1 MARVLLPGGVLAPG
15 LRAGVPRARL
25 RVVIQAAQGWDGAV
39 AFLLQS
45 DEPAVRFLARR
56 DLLDEG
62 GSDDTP
68 TTLCGPWVSAL
79 LSGQRPEEFRP
90 GNGWRSLPGA
100 EFGFGVG
107 AYRNWTGAHWRLV
120 SLAEL
125 GLPPLEQRAC
135 LAAEQV
141 LGWLARPERLREIP
155 VIEGLARRCASV
167 EGNALAVCCRL
178 GLAGDERVA
187 LLATSLIGWQWPDGG
202 WNCDLRASG
211 RRSSFHES
219 LAPAW
224 GLYEYGQAT
233 GDQAAREA
241 ASRAAELFLSH
252 RMFRSMSTGL
262 PISREWLLPRY
273 PPYWHYDIL
282 QGSLVMTRLGYGA
295 DPRLQD
301 AVDVLEDLRS
311 ADGTWSP
318 GGCWWKP
325 LGAGRDGSR
334 GLKAWNAEVVDWGRS
349 GPNEMITL
357 NALRVLRAAGRHG

>member
-1 MARVLLPGGVLAPG
+1 MPWHAACQTRGMS
-15 LRAGVPRARL
+15 
-25 RVVIQAAQGWDGAV
+25 QDAQGWERAV

-45 DEPAVRFLARR
+45 DEPAIRLLARR
-56 DLLDEG
+56 ELLDEDG
-62 GSDDTP
+62 CEDAQAILS
-68 TTLCGPWVSAL
+68 GPRVSAL
-79 LSGQRPEEFRP
+79 LTGQRPEEFRP
-90 GNGWRSLPGA
+90 GSGWRSLPGA

-125 GLPPLEQRAC
+125 GIPPLEQRAC

-141 LGWLARPERLREIP
+141 LGWLASPDRINAVPI
-155 VIEGLARRCASV
+155 IEGLARRCASI

-187 LLATSLIGWQWPDGG
+187 LLAAALIGWQWPDGG
-202 WNCDLRASG
+202 WNCDLKASG

-224 GLYEYGQAT
+224 GLHEYAQAT
-233 GDQAAREA
+233 GDGDAGQA

-252 RMFRSMSTGL
+252 RMFLSTSTGR
-262 PISREWLLPRY
+262 PISREWLLPHY
-273 PPYWHYDIL
+273 PPYWHYDVL
-282 QGSLVMTRLGYGA
+282 QGLLVLTRLGYAA
-295 DPRLQD
+295 DPRLAD
-301 AVDVLEDLRS
+301 AVEVLEGQRS

-325 LGAGRDGSR
+325 PGVGRDGSR
-334 GLKAWNAEVVDWGRS
+334 GQKAWNAEVVDWGLS
-349 GPNEMITL
+349 GPHEMITL
-357 NALRVLRAAGRHG
+357 NALRVLRAVGRPR

>member
-1 MARVLLPGGVLAPG
+1 M
-15 LRAGVPRARL
+15 
-25 RVVIQAAQGWDGAV
+25 IQAVQGWERAV

-45 DEPAVRFLARR
+45 DEPAIRFLVRR
-56 DLLDEG
+56 ELLD
-62 GSDDTP
+62 DD
-68 TTLCGPWVSAL
+68 GPLDAAAILSGPRVTAL
-79 LSGQRPEEFRP
+79 LTGQRSAEFRS

-107 AYRNWTGAHWRLV
+107 AYRNWTGAHWRLI
-120 SLAEL
+120 SLVEL
-125 GLPPLEQRAC
+125 AVPPLEQRAC

-141 LGWLARPERLREIP
+141 LGWLARPERLREAPI
-155 VIEGLARRCASV
+155 VEGLARRCASV

-187 LLATSLIGWQWPDGG
+187 LLAASLIGWQWPDGG
-202 WNCDLRASG
+202 WNCELRASG

-224 GLYEYGQAT
+224 GLHEYAQAT
-233 GDQAAREA
+233 GNQDAQEA

-252 RMFRSMSTGL
+252 RMFRSMSTGQ
-262 PISREWLLPRY
+262 PIRREWLLPHY

-282 QGSLVMTRLGYGA
+282 QGLLVMTRLGFAA
-295 DPRLQD
+295 DPRLKD
-301 AVDVLEDLRS
+301 AVEVLEDLRS
-311 ADGTWSP
+311 ADGTWSS
-318 GGCWWKP
+318 GACWWKP
-325 LGAGRDGSR
+325 LGDGRDGNR

-357 NALRVLRAAGRHG
+357 NALRVLRAVGRHR